1 MVPRTLHPVPDLST
15 ALNGPLLK
23 VEEQI
28 IAHQAEVESWF
39 RSQWR
44 LTPAPFYSSVDLR
57 NSGYKIA
64 PVDTNLFPAGFNNL
78 NPDYEALCIQALQLA
93 VEHTGKNIDRIL
105 LVPENHTRN
114 MFYLENVAVLVSLI
128 GKAGFDVQI
137 GSLIPGLT
145 APQTIALDSGT
156 TLKLNPLIRTGD
168 KISTDGF
175 VPDLVLLNN
184 DMSGGRP
191 AILEKL
197 HQPIIPSLSLGWST
211 RLKSVHFRHY
221 KEIAEEF
228 SRQIGID
235 PWFID
240 PLFRNCGEIDFMKN
254 ESNHCLE
261 SHVNTLLKAIQKKYD
276 EYGVDQRP
284 YVVVKADAGTYG
296 MGVMMAH
303 SAEELLDMNRKERTR
318 MSTTKEGQ
326 KVTKV
331 IIQEGVYTN
340 ETWGEDKTVAES
352 VVYMID
358 KNVVGGFYRVHPK
371 KGADENLNSPGMQF
385 EPLAFEDCC
394 ISPDKDQSPD
404 AHPNRFYTYGVIA
417 RLANLAAARETANLD
432 LPTDPSAFV

>member
-1 MVPRTLHPVPDLST
+1 MVPRSVHPVPDLST

-28 IAHQAEVESWF
+28 IAHQAEIESWF

-78 NPDYEALCIQALQLA
+78 NPDYEAVCIQALQLA
-93 VEHTGKNIDRIL
+93 VERTGKKIDRIL
-105 LVPENHTRN
+105 LIPENHTRN

-145 APQTIALDSGT
+145 APQTIALDSGSS
-156 TLKLNPLIRTGD
+156 LKLNPLIRTGNSLG
-168 KISTDGF
+168 IDGF

-191 AILEKL
+191 AVLENL
-197 HQPIIPSLSLGWST
+197 EQPVIPSLSLGWST

-240 PLFRNCGEIDFMKN
+240 PLFRNCGEIDFMKK

-261 SHVNTLLKAIQKKYD
+261 SNVNTLLNAIQKKYD
-276 EYGVDQRP
+276 EYGVDQKP

-303 SAEELLDMNRKERTR
+303 SAEELIDMNRKERTR

-340 ETWGEDKTVAES
+340 ETWGADKIVAES

-371 KGADENLNSPGMQF
+371 KGANENLNSPGMQF
-385 EPLAFEDCC
+385 EPLAFQDCC
-394 ISPDKDQSPD
+394 VSPDKAQSPD

-417 RLANLAAARETANLD
+417 RLANLAAARETANL
-432 LPTDPSAFV
+432 

>member
-1 MVPRTLHPVPDLST
+1 
-15 ALNGPLLK
+15 
-23 VEEQI
+23 
-28 IAHQAEVESWF
+28 
-39 RSQWR
+39 
-44 LTPAPFYSSVDLR
+44 
-57 NSGYKIA
+57 
-64 PVDTNLFPAGFNNL
+64 
-78 NPDYEALCIQALQLA
+78 
-93 VEHTGKNIDRIL
+93 
-105 LVPENHTRN
+105 

-156 TLKLNPLIRTGD
+156 TLKLNPLVRTGD
-168 KISTDGF
+168 KISADGF

-191 AILEKL
+191 AVLEQL
-197 HQPIIPSLSLGWST
+197 QQPIIPSLSLGWST

-394 ISPDKDQSPD
+394 TSPDKEQSPD

>member
-1 MVPRTLHPVPDLST
+1 MVPRPVHPVPDLST

-28 IAHQAEVESWF
+28 IAHQAEIESWF

-78 NPDYEALCIQALQLA
+78 NPDYEAVCIQALQLA
-93 VEHTGKNIDRIL
+93 VERTGKKIDRIL
-105 LVPENHTRN
+105 LIPENHTRN
-114 MFYLENVAVLVSLI
+114 MFYLENVAALVSLI

-145 APQTIALDSGT
+145 APQTIALDSGSS
-156 TLKLNPLIRTGD
+156 LKLNPLVRTGNNLG
-168 KISTDGF
+168 IDGF

-191 AILEKL
+191 AVLENL
-197 HQPIIPSLSLGWST
+197 EQPVIPSLSLGWST

-254 ESNHCLE
+254 ESSHCLE
-261 SHVNTLLKAIQKKYD
+261 SNVNTLLNAIQKKYD

-303 SAEELLDMNRKERTR
+303 SAEELIDMNRKERTR

-340 ETWGEDKTVAES
+340 ETWGADKIVAES

-371 KGADENLNSPGMQF
+371 KGANENLNSPGMQF
-385 EPLAFEDCC
+385 EPLAFQDCC
-394 ISPDKDQSPD
+394 VSPDKAQSPD
-404 AHPNRFYTYGVIA
+404 ARPNRFYTYGVIA
-417 RLANLAAARETANLD
+417 RLANLAAARETASLGE
-432 LPTDPSAFV
+432 PTDSSVSV